1 MTDGLNMEELRDR
14 ALKYA
19 DAKAKK
25 LLTPAISQAYIDGYN
40 DGWNAKEEATMVSF
54 EPEKVHFVD
63 LDLPSGTL
71 WAKNYLV
78 NDKGE
83 FLYLKYKEA
92 VNLGIPSLEQW
103 EELKSHCKWECLT
116 PEKNDPDKLTGRY
129 FICISFKGDYLIFP
143 PMPEIHENIITSAE
157 HDLSTTSWL
166 RLNEEKGINSFNIHC
181 DICPEKQEF
190 KTPEE
195 WQLPVRVVLTKR

>member
-1 MTDGLNMEELRDR
+1 MEEIRDI

-19 DAKAKK
+19 GAKARE
-25 LLTPAISQAYIDGYN
+25 LTPAISQAYIDGYSA
-40 DGWNAKEEATMVSF
+40 GWIAKETAKEEATMIASR
-54 EPEKVHFVD
+54 PSKIHFVD

-71 WAKNYLV
+71 WAKNYIV

-83 FLYLKYKEA
+83 FLYLKYNEA
-92 VNLGIPSLEQW
+92 VKLWIPSIEQW
-103 EELKSHCKWECLT
+103 KELKSHCKWECLT
-116 PEKNDPDKLTGRY
+116 PEENDPDKLTGRY
-129 FICISFKGDYLIFP
+129 FICIGFSGEYLVFP
-143 PMPEIHENIITSAE
+143 PTPEIHGNIITSAE